1 LLALEVAFEIED
13 LRQRDGEKDESK
25 MGWSGAL

>member
-25 MGWSGAL
+25 MG